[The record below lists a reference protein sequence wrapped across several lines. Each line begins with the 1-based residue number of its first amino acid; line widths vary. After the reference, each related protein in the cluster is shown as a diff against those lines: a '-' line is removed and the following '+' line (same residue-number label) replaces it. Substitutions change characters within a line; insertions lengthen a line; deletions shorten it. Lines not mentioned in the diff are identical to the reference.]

1 MSFLTAEELKTIAPS
16 EFVAIVAGIEPN
28 LIEEIINEMISL
40 MKTNLGT
47 YYNVEEIFNKTGDD
61 RNLTVLLYLKD
72 LVWYKLKKRR
82 KPGAA
87 LNDEDYNEAMKWL
100 EDVSTGKRTADLP
113 PKKIDTDGD
122 GIADKEVPF
131 MKLGGRK
138 NYQNGW

>member
-1 MSFLTAEELKTIAPS
+1 MSFLTQEELKTIAPS
-16 EFVAIVAGIEPN
+16 EFVTIVAGAETG
-28 LIEEIINEMISL
+28 LVDEIIKEMISL

-47 YYNVEEIFNKTGDD
+47 YYDVDEIFNKTGGD

-72 LVWYKLKKRR
+72 LAWYKLRKRR
-82 KPGAA
+82 KPGAS

-113 PKKIDTDGD
+113 PKKIDSDGD
-122 GIADKEVPF
+122 GVADKEVPF

>member
-28 LIEEIINEMISL
+28 LIDEIINEMISL

-47 YYNVEEIFNKTGDD
+47 YYDAEEIFNKTGDD

>member
-1 MSFLTAEELKTIAPS
+1 MSFLTQAELKTIAPT
-16 EFVAIVAGIEPN
+16 EFVTIVAGADTGLVDEVIK
-28 LIEEIINEMISL
+28 EMISL
-40 MKTNLGT
+40 MKTNLGA
-47 YYNVEEIFNKTGDD
+47 YYDVDEIFNKTGDD
-61 RNLTVLLYLKD
+61 RNLTVLLYLKW
-72 LVWYKLKKRR
+72 LVWYHLKKRR

-113 PKKIDTDGD
+113 PKKIDSDGD

>member
-1 MSFLTAEELKTIAPS
+1 MSFLTQAELKTIAPT
-16 EFVAIVAGIEPN
+16 EFVTIVAGAEGLVN
-28 LIEEIINEMISL
+28 EIIKEMISL

-47 YYNVEEIFNKTGDD
+47 YYDVDEIFNKTGDD

-82 KPGAA
+82 KPGTS

-113 PKKIDTDGD
+113 PKKIDSDGD
-122 GIADKEVPF
+122 GVADKEVPF

>member
-47 YYNVEEIFNKTGDD
+47 YYDAEEIFNKTGDD

-72 LVWYKLKKRR
+72 LVWYKWQRKR
-82 KPGAA
+82 
-87 LNDEDYNEAMKWL
+87 
-100 EDVSTGKRTADLP
+100 S
-113 PKKIDTDGD
+113 
-122 GIADKEVPF
+122 
-131 MKLGGRK
+131 
-138 NYQNGW
+138 